1 MKIALIHTIFMSKG
15 GGERF
20 LYEVFK
26 RLRKNHEI
34 HIFCNGIGSE
44 TFSFQEFD
52 HTVIPAR
59 HDFFGKFVAYY
70 EAKALKK
77 AIEHAIKWRP
87 DLIWLN
93 RGYYYA
99 GWIFKKY
106 GVKAIPYVHYP
117 ILLEPVK
124 RGLFRELYRGIIG
137 LDRKEAESFASV
149 PIVLCNSKYTE
160 SAVKREQP
168 NARTQVIYPGVDHEK
183 FFPTWEDEGYLY
195 YNSRFQKIKNQELA
209 IEIAKRTGYGLILS
223 GFLSKNNI
231 NYFEHIKKKAEG
243 ANVKILQNPSDETI
257 VKLLQKCSVFLFP
270 SVGEHFG
277 IAPVE
282 AMACG
287 KPVIAHRSGGTV
299 ETVGRAGI
307 LCGDDPEEWVA
318 NVKRLM
324 ENEEEKKELGRKA
337 FEFSKEFTWENTV
350 SKISKILE
358 IINKSNS
365 YL

>member
-77 AIEHAIKWRP
+77 AIEHAIKWKP

-124 RGLFRELYRGIIG
+124 RGLFREIYRGIIG
-137 LDRKEAESFASV
+137 LDRKEAKSFASV

-324 ENEEEKKELGRKA
+324 ENGEEKKELGRKA

-358 IINKSNS
+358 MINKSNS

>member
-1 MKIALIHTIFMSKG
+1 MKIAVIHTVFMTKG

-20 LYEVFK
+20 LYEVFRRLK
-26 RLRKNHEI
+26 RNHEI
-34 HIFCNGIGSE
+34 HIFCNGIGIE
-44 TFSFQEFD
+44 TFNFQEFEY
-52 HTVIPAR
+52 TIIPAR
-59 HDFFGKFVAYY
+59 HDLFGKFVAYY

-77 AIEHAIKWRP
+77 VIEYAVKWKP

-99 GWIFKKY
+99 SWIVEHYKIN
-106 GVKAIPYVHYP
+106 VIPYVHYP
-117 ILLEPVK
+117 TAPDPWGRSIIYK
-124 RGLFRELYRGIIG
+124 LYRRTLG
-137 LDRKEAESFASV
+137 LKKLECESFARV
-149 PIVLCNSKYTE
+149 PVVLCNSKYTE
-160 SAVKREQP
+160 FAIKEEQP
-168 NARTQVIYPGVDHEK
+168 IARTQVIYPGVDHSK

-195 YNSRFQKIKNQELA
+195 YNSRFQKLKNQELA
-209 IEIAKRTGYGLILS
+209 IEVAKRTGYNLILS
-223 GFLSKNNI
+223 GFVSKENM
-231 NYFEHIKKKAEG
+231 NYFEYIKKKAEEP
-243 ANVKILQNPSDETI
+243 NVKILQNLSDEAM
-257 VKLLQKCSVFLFP
+257 VKLLQRCSIFLFP
-270 SVGEHFG
+270 SIKEHFG

-287 KPVIAHRSGGTV
+287 KPVVAHRSGGTI
-299 ETVGRAGI
+299 ETVGKAGI

-318 NVKRLM
+318 NIKRLM

-358 IINKSNS
+358 MINKSNS